1 MYHIKIFC
9 LFPAVD
15 EAFLLSELHVAAM
28 FQCLEA
34 VEQNDARLLALIN
47 TTRVS
52 VLSFVFQ
59 ISLIASCGQGTNH
72 QLSHKQTACP
82 SSLHYVRSDSLLC
95 KVRLS
100 YLIFKKIFF
109 RLVNKVSWQ
118 LNLETEQIHCIFYT
132 YLDYIS

>member
-9 LFPAVD
+9 LFPPVD

-52 VLSFVFQ
+52 VLSFVIQ
-59 ISLIASCGQGTNH
+59 ISL
-72 QLSHKQTACP
+72 
-82 SSLHYVRSDSLLC
+82 
-95 KVRLS
+95 
-100 YLIFKKIFF
+100 
-109 RLVNKVSWQ
+109 
-118 LNLETEQIHCIFYT
+118 
-132 YLDYIS
+132 